1 MTNLSSIKSAVL
13 KNKSFWIG
21 AFILFVVFFLAIFG
35 PLLNDFSVEQIN
47 LPDKNNPPN
56 SKFWFGTDE
65 LGRDL
70 FTRTCQ
76 GARIS
81 IFIASIAAIID
92 LFIGILWG
100 AISAYY
106 GGLVDNIMMRI
117 CDILNSVPYLLM
129 VILLIVAIGPGLFTI
144 ILALS
149 FTGWIN
155 MARITR
161 SKALEIKMKDYVRA
175 SYCFGGS
182 TKHIV
187 FSHILPNSIV
197 PIIAT
202 MTLTI
207 PSAIFSEAFLSFLG
221 LGIQA
226 PQASLGSMAN
236 DGLNALR
243 YYPWRTLFPSLLIC
257 ITMLGYHLLGNGL
270 RESFDPRLSN

>member
-1 MTNLSSIKSAVL
+1 MANFSSIKRSIL
-13 KNKSFWIG
+13 TNKT
-21 AFILFVVFFLAIFG
+21 FITGFLILTVIFLTAILG
-35 PLLNDFSVEQIN
+35 PYINGFSVEQIN
-47 LPDKNNPPN
+47 LSHKNSPPN
-56 SKFWFGTDE
+56 TLFWFGTDE

-81 IFIASIAAIID
+81 LSIATIAAIID
-92 LFIGILWG
+92 LVMGVLWG

-106 GGLVDNIMMRI
+106 GGAVDHMMMRT
-117 CDILNSVPYLLM
+117 CDVLNSIPHLLM
-129 VILLIVAIGPGLFTI
+129 VILLIVVIGPGLITI
-144 ILALS
+144 IIALS

-161 SKALEIKMKDYVRA
+161 SKALEIKMTEYVRA

-182 TKHIV
+182 TKHII
-187 FSHILPNSIV
+187 FHHILPNSIV
-197 PIIAT
+197 PIIAA
-202 MTLTI
+202 MTLSI
-207 PSAIFSEAFLSFLG
+207 PTAIFSEAFLSFLG

-243 YYPWRTLFPSLLIC
+243 YYPWRTFFPSLLIC
-257 ITMLGYHLLGNGL
+257 VTMLGFHLAGNGL
-270 RESFDPRLSN
+270 RESLDPRLVD